1 MFVKLAV
8 CVYLGATYVQFKDL
22 MRLCG
27 KLKQMNVSSDI
38 LGVFSEYNFDI
49 PPVRNKE

>member
-1 MFVKLAV
+1 
-8 CVYLGATYVQFKDL
+8 VQFKGL

-27 KLKQMNVSSDI
+27 KLKQINVISDI

-49 PPVRNKE
+49 RPFRNKEQ